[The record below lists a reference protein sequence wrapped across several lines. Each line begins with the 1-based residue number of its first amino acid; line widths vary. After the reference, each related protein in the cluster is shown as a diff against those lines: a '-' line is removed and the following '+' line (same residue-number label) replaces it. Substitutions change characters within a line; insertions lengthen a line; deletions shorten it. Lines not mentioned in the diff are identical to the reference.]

1 MNTVNMFGKAYN
13 TIGSSDSNFIIKTK
27 GDLKVQW
34 GGKYIDIIKNGK
46 IVSAKTDIFKE
57 VDSEEEINTNGIYL
71 VNSEQIWVSVE
82 GCKINLSE
90 SLSGNV
96 YVSFMNEQP
105 EITSNQKYQA
115 LRNIGFFYD
124 TLEQAKQSN
133 ITKGIIYVE
142 NEHLLYYI
150 NNGIITQYVGNSS
163 EQNNK
168 FKELFINSL
177 HIFPDFA
184 QMIFDSDMS
193 IVFKVKML
201 PVVTINKESVNL
213 NATVNIN
220 GDIIG
225 NSFKLYTK
233 NGLSYL
239 EVDNIIS
246 KSENIKYTPE
256 LSKTWIYF
264 DNIINAISISES
276 KIITCN
282 TLYKNSYKNGDS
294 IYLQL
299 DNSAEL
305 IYQNSQYT
313 LSHPVPVDVIIKI
326 KEQLVTIPKG
336 TVRLDFEQGSN
347 DFEIIQGKEYIK
359 QNSFKNKLLLHKYIV
374 SNVTETSFDITLV
387 VEDNTFINR
396 CQNIFTCL
404 ANDPI
409 LTIDS
414 ELKFFEK
421 GKNRTIL
428 GNIQNI
434 EQLQQCPVEK
444 EELNYGL
451 FSENFISLN
460 SQHYDTTFKK
470 LCNYPKYDNTIEL
483 PQNLN
488 DTQYDSVV
496 PNLSWVKQLI
506 NALLPVGS
514 IIMYNGVE
522 IPEGWAICDGQNG
535 TPDLIGKFV
544 KAGRVSEDIPR
555 TDIGLDNQITIT
567 QDNLPNHT
575 HTLNTSSI
583 QVVTE
588 VPNTIKQ
595 EVLQFKTSQAPIL
608 EEKPIET
615 YQTFTNQPIK
625 IEPRAYSLIFIIKL
639 K

>member
-57 VDSEEEINTNGIYL
+57 VDSEEEISANGIYL

-105 EITSNQKYQA
+105 EITSDQKYQA

-201 PVVTINKESVNL
+201 PVITINKESVDL
-213 NATVNIN
+213 NATVNVN
-220 GDIIG
+220 GDVIG

-246 KSENIKYTPE
+246 KSENNKYTPE
-256 LSKTWIYF
+256 LSKTQIYF
-264 DNIINAISISES
+264 DNIINAISISEN

-305 IYQNSQYT
+305 TYQNAQYT
-313 LSHPVPVDVIIKI
+313 LSHPVPIDIVIKI

-336 TVRLDFEQGSN
+336 IIQLDFEQGSN
-347 DFEIIQGKEYIK
+347 NFEIIQGKEYIK
-359 QNSFKNKLLLHKYIV
+359 QGLFKNKLLLHKYVV
-374 SNVTETSFDITLV
+374 SNVTEASFDITLS

-404 ANDPI
+404 ANDSI
-409 LTIDS
+409 LTIDK

-434 EQLQQCPVEK
+434 EQLQQCPIEK
-444 EELNYGL
+444 EALDYGL

-460 SQHYDTTFKK
+460 GQHYDTTFKK
-470 LCNYPKYDNTIEL
+470 LCEYPKYDNTIEL

-506 NALLPVGS
+506 NTLLPIGS

-535 TPDLIGKFV
+535 TPDLIGKFI

-555 TDIGLDNQITIT
+555 TDIGLDNQVTLT

-575 HTLNTSSI
+575 HSLNTSSM

-588 VPNTIKQ
+588 VPNAVKQ
-595 EVLQFKTSQAPIL
+595 EILQLKSSQTSIL
-608 EEKPIET
+608 QEEPIET
-615 YQTFTNQPIK
+615 YQTFANQPIK

>member
-46 IVSAKTDIFKE
+46 IVSAKTNIFKE
-57 VDSEEEINTNGIYL
+57 VDSEEEINANGIYL

-105 EITSNQKYQA
+105 EITSDQKYQA

-201 PVVTINKESVNL
+201 PVITINKESVDL
-213 NATVNIN
+213 NATVNVN

-246 KSENIKYTPE
+246 KSENIKYIPE

-264 DNIINAISISES
+264 DNIINAISISEN

-299 DNSAEL
+299 DNSAVL
-305 IYQNSQYT
+305 IYQNAQYT
-313 LSHPVPVDVIIKI
+313 LSHPVPVDIVIKI

-336 TVRLDFEQGSN
+336 TIQLDFEQGSN
-347 DFEIIQGKEYIK
+347 NFEIIQGKEYIK
-359 QNSFKNKLLLHKYIV
+359 QSLFKTKLLLHKYIV
-374 SNVTETSFDITLV
+374 SNVTETSFDITLS

-404 ANDPI
+404 ANDSV
-409 LTIDS
+409 LTIDK

-444 EELNYGL
+444 EELNCGL

-460 SQHYDTTFKK
+460 GQHYDTTFKK
-470 LCNYPKYDNTIEL
+470 LCDYPKYDNTIEL

-506 NALLPVGS
+506 NTLLPIGS

-535 TPDLIGKFV
+535 TPDLIGKFI

-555 TDIGLDNQITIT
+555 TDIGLDNQITLT

-575 HTLNTSSI
+575 HSLNTSSM

-588 VPNTIKQ
+588 VPNAVKQ
-595 EVLQFKTSQAPIL
+595 EILQLKSSQTSIL
-608 EEKPIET
+608 QEKPIET
-615 YQTFTNQPIK
+615 YQTFANQPIK